1 MHLRDLLRPSTGD
14 AKIGQAQSE
23 TREIEHGQRCLTS
36 RRSLGRLGSVSG
48 ELDGR
53 ERGLGS
59 PAASGGEG
67 RARERTEL
75 REMRRGRVRGTGG
88 ALRRELGACAVV
100 VAEKSDDVREC
111 ALLVH
116 GGRGGGSDREGP
128 RHTHRERE
136 REERGAW
143 GNDSATGEPG
153 PRGREEKRAGEETGA
168 DRSAPL
174 GSERERE
181 GAQEKELPLTG
192 GVRLSGSAGVR
203 PGWAELGWF
212 GLLSP
217 FLFL

>member
-116 GGRGGGSDREGP
+116 GGRGGGGDLTGRVHDT
-128 RHTHRERE
+128 HTERERE
-136 REERGAW
+136 RKGALGATTQQLANQAREAERRSARVKKLAPTGRPHWAASERG
-143 GNDSATGEPG
+143 
-153 PRGREEKRAGEETGA
+153 RA
-168 DRSAPL
+168 RRRKS
-174 GSERERE
+174 SH
-181 GAQEKELPLTG
+181 
-192 GVRLSGSAGVR
+192 
-203 PGWAELGWF
+203 
-212 GLLSP
+212 
-217 FLFL
+217 